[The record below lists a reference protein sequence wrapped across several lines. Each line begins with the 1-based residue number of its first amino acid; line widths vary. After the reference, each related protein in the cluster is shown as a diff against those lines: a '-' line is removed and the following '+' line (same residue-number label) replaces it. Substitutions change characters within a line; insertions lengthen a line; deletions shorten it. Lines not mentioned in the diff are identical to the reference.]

1 MPSMC
6 FPSSAAKRAMKSADE
21 LGHVLEAFAQGGHP
35 DGEHVEPVI
44 EVLAEASLLH
54 EADQILVGRRDQP
67 EVDLDRVLG
76 ADGIDLAL
84 LQRTQ
89 QLHLR
94 IEREL
99 ADLVKEQRAVTGLL
113 EFPGPLLG
121 SAGKRALLVAEQDA
135 LHQILGN
142 GAAIDRDKRPAGACA
157 FALDGTRDQL
167 LADAALTFDQHGYGR
182 IGGALPELDDP
193 GHRLAAGDEIG
204 KTEFAPSGGLDPGQ
218 LVLQR
223 PDLERVLDGNFEPL
237 GAHRLDHEVDGARA
251 HGGDGRVDA
260 AIGRLHD
267 GRRLPGQGPDGG
279 KDRHPI
285 GARHDEVEQDETE
298 LARGVG
304 FERRKRLF
312 PALGDRNGITEAL
325 DGLFENTTLS
335 RVVADDQDTFRHD
348 AILATVTL
356 GHETGSR
363 SEGPLHGPRGSA
375 PVPKLCSGRVNIP
388 FIPVRFW

>member
-1 MPSMC
+1 MRRDLREFVDGEHRLVGENHGTEHDILELADIARPGIALKHGEGLRVDAVDVLSL
-6 FPSSAAKRAMKSADE
+6 FRGEAGDEAADE

-35 DGEHVEPVI
+35 DGEDVEPVI
-44 EVLAEASLLH
+44 EVLAEAPLLH

-121 SAGKRALLVAEQDA
+121 SAGERALLGPNRM
-135 LHQILGN
+135 LSTKFSGI

-167 LADAALTFDQHGYGR
+167 LTDAALAFDQHGYGR

-193 GHRLAAGDEIG
+193 GHRLAAGDR
-204 KTEFAPSGGLDPGQ
+204 DRQ
-218 LVLQR
+218 NRVR
-223 PDLERVLDGNFEPL
+223 P
-237 GAHRLDHEVDGARA
+237 
-251 HGGDGRVDA
+251 
-260 AIGRLHD
+260 
-267 GRRLPGQGPDGG
+267 
-279 KDRHPI
+279 
-285 GARHDEVEQDETE
+285 
-298 LARGVG
+298 
-304 FERRKRLF
+304 ERR
-312 PALGDRNGITEAL
+312 P
-325 DGLFENTTLS
+325 
-335 RVVADDQDTFRHD
+335 
-348 AILATVTL
+348 
-356 GHETGSR
+356 
-363 SEGPLHGPRGSA
+363 
-375 PVPKLCSGRVNIP
+375 
-388 FIPVRFW
+388 